1 MVEENGLLL
10 IRSVPIRIDEVSH
23 SIRTSSDHYR
33 RTETEADA
41 IRQSLDFNCAH

>member
-33 RTETEADA
+33 RTETQADA
-41 IRQSLDFNCAH
+41 IIKSLDFN